1 METINKYSGIM
12 ISIRKIVRAINL
24 ESKRIEKDYGLS
36 IPQLLT
42 LKFLEEKTEYK
53 STMKD
58 LKEHLSLNASTVSG
72 IVARLESK
80 GLIARLPNPNDKRST
95 PIILTSSGNKL
106 IKQTDESLHE
116 RVMRKSNS
124 LTWKNLC
131 TPKDKAALTR
141 ITALKVAVRTRKC
154 AFSRRNSK
162 LCFLGWIG

>member
-1 METINKYSGIM
+1 MEIINKYSGIM

-53 STMKD
+53 SPMKD

-80 GLIARLPNPNDKRST
+80 GFCCEFNFK
-95 PIILTSSGNKL
+95 
-106 IKQTDESLHE
+106 
-116 RVMRKSNS
+116 
-124 LTWKNLC
+124 
-131 TPKDKAALTR
+131 
-141 ITALKVAVRTRKC
+141 
-154 AFSRRNSK
+154 
-162 LCFLGWIG
+162 

>member
-1 METINKYSGIM
+1 MEIINKYSGIM

-53 STMKD
+53 SPMKD

-124 LTWKNLC
+124 LTDEEYQQILVSFK
-131 TPKDKAALTR
+131 TIIKIFDIDDVDASPIISGQTE
-141 ITALKVAVRTRKC
+141 I
-154 AFSRRNSK
+154 
-162 LCFLGWIG
+162 